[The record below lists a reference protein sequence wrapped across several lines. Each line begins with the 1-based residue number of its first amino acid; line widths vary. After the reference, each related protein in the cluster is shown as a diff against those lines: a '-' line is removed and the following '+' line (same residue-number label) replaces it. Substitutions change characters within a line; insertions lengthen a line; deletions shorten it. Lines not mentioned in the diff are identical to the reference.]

1 MKKSVIIFIISI
13 LVLVTAIVWLLNT
26 KSPFSLEGI
35 ILTAGIVII
44 VGFSI
49 FRGVI
54 AAKAA
59 INQEPAEDELSKN
72 VMTKASSLSFY
83 ISIYSWLLIMYLSD
97 KLNWESHTLIGAG
110 IMAMALIFLCCWLFV
125 KNKGF
130 KNE

>member
-97 KLNWESHTLIGAG
+97 KLSWESHTLIGAG
-110 IMAMALIFLCCWLFV
+110 IMVMALIFLCCWLFV
-125 KNKGF
+125 KSKGF